1 MSAFLEDDGD
11 RATLD
16 AEDVFDRVG
25 GSLGHLRMKR
35 SLEQITARGDTHHR
49 RRAAV
54 SAMAG
59 VVAITALGAAVTFAQ
74 SGNAMHAVSTA
85 DGTTGVA
92 SATRMADPD
101 WTVTASAGGGYL
113 VEISALGDVARLN
126 ATLKSLGIELKL
138 AEQPPTGSDTACPA
152 AGGTAPPTTSS
163 ATTSTTSSATGTA
176 TATATTSTTADT
188 SPAHSGTATS
198 PTSTPSTPSTESST
212 ATSPSTPSPTPT
224 PMSFPVPGTSAEFTF
239 TGLPKES
246 AVSFTST
253 DHGSRAS
260 LGTMRISDECL
271 PVFGTQS

>member
-35 SLEQITARGDTHHR
+35 SLEQIAARGDTHHR

-163 ATTSTTSSATGTA
+163 ATGTA